1 MTLTIKTK
9 QFHEI
14 VLLLTT
20 NICYIKRLIC
30 FTINKKVI
38 FELLKLTCSS

>member
-9 QFHEI
+9 QFNEI

-30 FTINKKVI
+30 FIINKKVI
-38 FELLKLTCSS
+38 FEL